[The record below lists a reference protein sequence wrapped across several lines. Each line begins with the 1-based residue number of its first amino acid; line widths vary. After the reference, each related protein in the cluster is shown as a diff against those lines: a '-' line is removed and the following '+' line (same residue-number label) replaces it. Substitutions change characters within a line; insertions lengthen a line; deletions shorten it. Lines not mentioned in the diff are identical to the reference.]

1 MKSGADPYGEN
12 AKDKETAF
20 DHLDDCIELERASA
34 ETLGVYDALKAAGAK
49 LMPHADTGKVFGE
62 RGDPDYVG
70 WLDRALK
77 KKAEE

>member
-1 MKSGADPYGEN
+1 MERMQRIK
-12 AKDKETAF
+12 KR
-20 DHLDDCIELERASA
+20 HLTIWTIELERASA
-34 ETLGVYDALKAAGAK
+34 ETLGIYDALKAAGAK